1 MVAELIIYQSV
12 TLSFGRTITT
22 SGRRI
27 PINRSEKYNLRS
39 GNTNSRSDKHN
50 IWSKKYNLVGKIQ
63 LTVGKYQD
71 THSVGKPQHYVFL
84 TVIFSELFGGF
95 KSIFYLCIA
104 TNIYEPSLMTWKDN
118 LPARIIQG
126 KDTGGSLFQPLS
138 AEVEVCSRTIRAAA
152 FVLLRFGT

>member
-50 IWSKKYNLVGKIQ
+50 IWSKKYNLVGK
-63 LTVGKYQD
+63 YQD

-84 TVIFSELFGGF
+84 TVIIPELFGGF
-95 KSIFYLCIA
+95 KSISYLCIA

-126 KDTGGSLFQPLS
+126 KYTGGSLFQPLS